1 MMTGRERLLA
11 ALDRKCPDRL
21 PATTHHIMGHF
32 LRTYMDGIH
41 YLDFFKQMELDPIC
55 WVNSNI
61 YTQEQLENWRLEKEV
76 VPGQQYHTER
86 YHIYTPAKEL
96 TMVVQSNHYTSWVV
110 EHLLKDKEDIEVLDR
125 FMPVPVADKAA
136 VEKAALENPDCLI
149 RGTTVCLSPQGQPG
163 CWQEL
168 AMLYGIQD
176 LIMETF
182 DDPEWVEEALKMIQ
196 KKKLT
201 FADSLEG
208 CPFDIIELGGG
219 DASTT
224 VISPSIFD
232 EFVAPFDA
240 PLVKRMQEKGQR
252 VVYHTCGGMM
262 PILENLADMGV
273 NALETFTPAD
283 MGGDADLAAAKKR
296 IGDRVCMI
304 GGFDQG
310 HYFTGCSPEDTRRY
324 VRKCFEEAGEGGGFI
339 LSPSDHFFD
348 ADPKLIKA
356 FAEEAA
362 KCRYI

>member
-1 MMTGRERLLA
+1 
-11 ALDRKCPDRL
+11 
-21 PATTHHIMGHF
+21 
-32 LRTYMDGIH
+32 MD
-41 YLDFFKQMELDPIC
+41 LDPIY
-55 WVNSNI
+55 WVDAYQ
-61 YTQEQLENWRLEKEV
+61 YTEEQKANWRIEKKEISD
-76 VPGQQYHTER
+76 PQYHTER
-86 YHIYTPAKEL
+86 YFIHTPAKTL

-125 FMPVPVADKAA
+125 FMPAPTVNKAL
-136 VEKAALENPDCLI
+136 VETAAKEHPDCLI
-149 RGTTVCLSPQGQPG
+149 RSHMACLSPQGQPG

-168 AMLYGIQD
+168 AMLFGIEA

-196 KKKLT
+196 HKKLIT
-201 FADSLEG
+201 ADSMAG
-208 CPFDIIELGGG
+208 CPYDVIENGGG

-224 VISPSIFD
+224 VISPAIFE
-232 EFVAPFDA
+232 EFVAPYDT
-240 PLVKRMQEKGQR
+240 PVIQRMRQNGQR

-262 PILENLADMGV
+262 PILEMLADMGP

-283 MGGDADLAAAKKR
+283 MGGDVNLAQAKKR

-310 HYFTGCSPEDTRRY
+310 HYFTGCTEEDTRRY
-324 VRKCFEEAGEGGGFI
+324 VRRCFEEAGEGGGFI

-348 ADPKLIKA
+348 AEPKLIRA

-362 KCRYI
+362 KCRY